1 MFNSYYSLD
10 TVVRNLLE
18 FPVIRALIDG
28 NLLLVSTG
36 ISMEHLPPSKQTNA
50 RALNTQIFSSVMGLM
65 LNLCEKEEKR
75 GMNKEIGKKNI

>member
-36 ISMEHLPPSKQTNA
+36 ISMEHFPPSKQTNA
-50 RALNTQIFSSVMGLM
+50 RALNT
-65 LNLCEKEEKR
+65 
-75 GMNKEIGKKNI
+75 

>member
-10 TVVRNLLE
+10 IVVKNLLK
-18 FPVIRALIDG
+18 FPVVRALIDG

-36 ISMEHLPPSKQTNA
+36 ISMEHLPPSKHTNA

>member
-50 RALNTQIFSSVMGLM
+50 RALNT
-65 LNLCEKEEKR
+65 
-75 GMNKEIGKKNI
+75 